1 MPVDAVLLLLI
12 AALLVGSGL
21 ALGLVL
27 RRPRATPA
35 PPSELVAVETTLDRL
50 GRRLDESEALR
61 RADQASLRAELNEH
75 LRHVAATTDV
85 LRRETGSLAAALGK
99 VDVRGRWGEAQ
110 LRRLVEAAGMIEQV
124 HFREQHV
131 QSVENGVLR
140 PDMVIDLGAGR
151 HLIVD
156 AKVPLAALL
165 EAEHS
170 EDPAERRALLE
181 QHARD
186 VAAHADRLGSKSYWR
201 AYDGSLDIDSLDIV
215 VMFMPAES
223 MLGIAL
229 REDPGLL
236 ERAFARNV
244 VITTPATFLAL
255 LRTVGHVWR
264 REAALANAAEIHQLG
279 RELHERLRIVAEHL
293 RKTGAALDG
302 AVAQYNRLVGSWDS
316 RVAVSARRLAE
327 TGVAAAD
334 LPDVA
339 SVERRAGAPLS

>member
-1 MPVDAVLLLLI
+1 MPEDIVLLLLL
-12 AALLVGSGL
+12 ATALIGMGIGVGMGV
-21 ALGLVL
+21 GVFL
-27 RRPRATPA
+27 RRPRAQA
-35 PPSELVAVETTLDRL
+35 PGEFAVVETTLDRL
-50 GRRLDESEALR
+50 GRRLDEAEALR

-75 LRHVAATTDV
+75 LRHVATTTDI
-85 LRRETGSLAAALGK
+85 LRRETGSLAAALGR
-99 VDVRGRWGEAQ
+99 VEVRGRWGEAQ
-110 LRRLVEAAGMIEQV
+110 LRRLVEAAGMLERV
-124 HFREQHV
+124 HFVE
-131 QSVENGVLR
+131 QSVQPGEHGVLR

-151 HLIVD
+151 RLVVD

-165 EAEHS
+165 EAES
-170 EDPAERRALLE
+170 TDDPATRAPLMV

-186 VAAHADRLGSKSYWR
+186 VAAHAERLGSKDYWR
-201 AYDGSLDIDSLDIV
+201 AYDDSLDMV

-229 REDPGLL
+229 REDPALL
-236 ERAFARNV
+236 ERAFGRNV
-244 VITTPATFLAL
+244 VIATPTTFLAL
-255 LRTVGHVWR
+255 LRTLGHVWR

-327 TGVAAAD
+327 TGVASAE

-339 SVERRAGAPLS
+339 SVERRAGASLS